1 MARKYEIRTDF
12 KVGEKAELTK
22 EITEDDIRSMAEL
35 TGDFN
40 PIHIDEDFARKTRF
54 NGRIAHGVLSA
65 GLISAVLGI
74 NLPGPGAIYLGQTL
88 KFLNPVRVGDTL
100 KVEAVV
106 TRWRPEK
113 NILYLDTVC
122 SNQNGDTIVEGEA
135 VLLIEEME

>member
-65 GLISAVLGI
+65 GLISAVLGMH
-74 NLPGPGAIYLGQTL
+74 LPGPGAIYLGQTL

-100 KVEAVV
+100 KAEAVV

-113 NILYLDTVC
+113 NILHLDTVC